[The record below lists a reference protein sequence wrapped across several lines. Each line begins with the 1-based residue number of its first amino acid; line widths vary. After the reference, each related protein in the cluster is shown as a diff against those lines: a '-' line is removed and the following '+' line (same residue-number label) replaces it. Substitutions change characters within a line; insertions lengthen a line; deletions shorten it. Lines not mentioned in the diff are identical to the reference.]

1 MNQQGVVAAS
11 EAVYDAER
19 ALRRAA
25 ETVDELADVAAS
37 SLRLLDEAASDAFY
51 AHQEEHRR
59 LYLRSAGEHLER
71 VRNRSGVMN
80 ELGEDLT
87 RHLTTA
93 SNALEQAGYEL
104 GRSTDE
110 NDRDAEIHALRTQIG
125 VVGEVVSLARSLADQ
140 ITRHAQHAVESA
152 AATDVLMLLDSR
164 VHDTGKEMNR
174 ADEGVSVM
182 RSVIEHAQSRAH
194 TSAALAGSL
203 TYAASH
209 PTPPDA
215 ATPKPGQS
223 GIAI

>member
-1 MNQQGVVAAS
+1 M
-11 EAVYDAER
+11 
-19 ALRRAA
+19 
-25 ETVDELADVAAS
+25 
-37 SLRLLDEAASDAFY
+37 
-51 AHQEEHRR
+51 
-59 LYLRSAGEHLER
+59 YLRSAGEHLER

-140 ITRHAQHAVESA
+140 ITRHAQHAAESA
-152 AATDVLMLLDSR
+152 GATDALMLLDSR

-182 RSVIEHAQSRAH
+182 RSVIERAQVRAH
-194 TSAALAGSL
+194 TSSALAGSL
-203 TYAASH
+203 SYAASH
-209 PTPPDA
+209 PPQPVIETQQ
-215 ATPKPGQS
+215 PGQP